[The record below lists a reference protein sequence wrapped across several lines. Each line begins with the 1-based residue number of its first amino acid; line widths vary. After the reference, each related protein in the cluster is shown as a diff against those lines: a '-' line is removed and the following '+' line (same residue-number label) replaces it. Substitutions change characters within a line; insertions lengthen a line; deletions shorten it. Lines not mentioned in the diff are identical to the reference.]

1 MIVYSNFNNSNLIKN
16 IIFSDILKEE
26 SPELSLNLMIMEDYS
41 FNISSDCLNDFN
53 KNYLKPNK
61 NIQTYKK
68 TILENQRNSLFLN
81 NINEEEKEKENF
93 SNSLDTS
100 FNSINISNGNIKLIE
115 HQNSKFIINNN
126 INPSNI
132 YMKGYQNEEEK
143 KDNKNPK
150 KDNNKKHNKELND
163 EKINKLMKE
172 LNDNTSQNKS
182 ILITLSPNNVI
193 TVNTT
198 PLKSK
203 YYSMSLNEIANHLFT
218 IAKKQ
223 TGCRYL
229 QKLISISKKE
239 DLVNKSFYPKLYPIK
254 LLELCNDLFGNYL
267 VQKMIPY
274 LNFNNLLSFTNL
286 IIKNLEKLCL
296 NLHGTRVVQI
306 FINQIK
312 NYNNLLNSFTNSLI
326 PLMPKLINDLNGS
339 FVLITYALEIPFP
352 KNNIIYTF
360 LNNNIIEICSN
371 SYSCSAIQKCIDI
384 GNQVQKESLL
394 NNISNNSMYLILNQY
409 GNYVIQF
416 IIMKNNI
423 AINDKILEG
432 FLKNILFLAKQKYSS
447 NVIEK
452 CFDYCSENMKKKIIK
467 KISDRKIIKDLL
479 KDMYG
484 NYVLQKIL
492 TIINDEKTKNYFFN
506 VIGSE
511 INNLNNYSFGKKLSK
526 KLLYNFPDIKK
537 YINNNK
543 NKKNY
548 KNSDDNIN
556 NINSINNNKNINIL
570 ENNIKNPFIIN
581 LNNNISNNYCNLNNN
596 MTPYYNSLF
605 FLNQNITNNNNL

>member
-1 MIVYSNFNNSNLIKN
+1 MIVYSNFNNTNLIKN
-16 IIFSDILKEE
+16 IIFSDILNEKI
-26 SPELSLNLMIMEDYS
+26 PELSLNLMVMEDYS
-41 FNISSDCLNDFN
+41 FKISSEILHLNDFN

-61 NIQTYKK
+61 NIHSYKK
-68 TILENQRNSLFLN
+68 TIFDVQKNSLLFN
-81 NINEEEKEKENF
+81 NINEEEKEKENC
-93 SNSLDTS
+93 SNSLDNS
-100 FNSINISNGNIKLIE
+100 FNSINISNGNIKLTE
-115 HQNSKFIINNN
+115 HPNSKFIFNNK

-132 YMKGYQNEEEK
+132 YMKGNKNEEEK
-143 KDNKNPK
+143 K
-150 KDNNKKHNKELND
+150 NNNNNKELNN

-172 LNDNTSQNKS
+172 LNDDTFQNKS
-182 ILITLSPNNVI
+182 ILITLSPNNII

-203 YYSMSLNEIANHLFT
+203 YYSMPLNEITNHLFT

-239 DLVNKSFYPKLYPIK
+239 DLVNKSFYPKLYPTK

-274 LNFNNLLSFTNL
+274 LNFDNLFSLTNL
-286 IIKNLEKLCL
+286 VIKNLEKLCL
-296 NLHGTRVVQI
+296 NPHGTRVVQI
-306 FINQIK
+306 LINQIK
-312 NYNNLLNSFTNSLI
+312 NCNNLLNLFTNSLI
-326 PLMPKLINDLNGS
+326 PLMPKLIKDLNGS

-371 SYSCSAIQKCIDI
+371 SYSCSALQKCIDI
-384 GNQVQKESLL
+384 GNQIQKKSLL
-394 NNISNNSMYLILNQY
+394 NNISSKSMYLILNQY

-416 IIMKNNI
+416 IIMKNDI
-423 AINDKILEG
+423 TINDKIFEG
-432 FLKNILFLAKQKYSS
+432 FINNISFLAKQKYSS

-452 CFDYCSENMKKKIIK
+452 CFDYCSENMKKKIIQ
-467 KISDRKIIKDLL
+467 KISDKKTIKDLL

-492 TIINDEKTKNYFFN
+492 TIIHDEKIKNYFLN

-526 KLLYNFPDIKK
+526 KLIFNFPDIKK

-543 NKKNY
+543 NKKI
-548 KNSDDNIN
+548 NSNNSNIN
-556 NINSINNNKNINIL
+556 NINNNKKYEIL
-570 ENNIKNPFIIN
+570 ENNMNNPFIN
-581 LNNNISNNYCNLNNN
+581 NNNISNNYCNLDNYISS
-596 MTPYYNSLF
+596 YYNSLF
-605 FLNQNITNNNNL
+605 FLNQNITNNNNF

>member
-16 IIFSDILKEE
+16 IIFSDILNEDT
-26 SPELSLNLMIMEDYS
+26 PELSLNLMIMEDYS
-41 FNISSDCLNDFN
+41 FNISSDYLNDFN

-68 TILENQRNSLFLN
+68 TIFEPQKNSSFIN
-81 NINEEEKEKENF
+81 NINEEEKENY

-100 FNSINISNGNIKLIE
+100 FNSININNGNIKLIE
-115 HQNSKFIINNN
+115 HHNSKFIVNNDL
-126 INPSNI
+126 NPSNN
-132 YMKGYQNEEEK
+132 YMKDYQNEEAEK
-143 KDNKNPK
+143 KKNNNPK
-150 KDNNKKHNKELND
+150 KDKNKNNNKDLND

-182 ILITLSPNNVI
+182 ILIKLSPNNVI

-229 QKLISISKKE
+229 QKLISISEKE

-254 LLELCNDLFGNYL
+254 LFELCNDLFGNYF

-274 LNFNNLLSFTNL
+274 LNFDNLFSFTNL
-286 IIKNLEKLCL
+286 IIKHLEILCL
-296 NLHGTRVVQI
+296 NPHGTRVVQI
-306 FINQIK
+306 LLNKIK
-312 NYNNLLNSFTNSLI
+312 NNNNLLNLFTNSLI

-339 FVLITYALEIPFP
+339 FVIITYALEIPFP

-394 NNISNNSMYLILNQY
+394 NNISCNSMYLILNQY

-423 AINDKILEG
+423 TINDKILEG
-432 FLKNILFLAKQKYSS
+432 FLNNILFLAKQKYSS

-452 CFDYCSENMKKKIIK
+452 CFDYCSENMKKRIIK
-467 KISDRKIIKDLL
+467 KISDKKVIKDLL

-492 TIINDEKTKNYFFN
+492 SIINDEKTKNYFFN

-526 KLLYNFPDIKK
+526 KLLFNFPDIKK

-543 NKKNY
+543 NKKYY
-548 KNSDDNIN
+548 KNNDNNIN
-556 NINSINNNKNINIL
+556 NINTINNNKNYKIL

-581 LNNNISNNYCNLNNN
+581 INNNISNNYCNLNNN
-596 MTPYYNSLF
+596 MSSYYNSLF
-605 FLNQNITNNNNL
+605 ILNQNITNNNNF

>member
-1 MIVYSNFNNSNLIKN
+1 MIVYSNFTNSNLIKN
-16 IIFSDILKEE
+16 IIFSDILNEKI
-26 SPELSLNLMIMEDYS
+26 PELSLNLMVMEDYS
-41 FNISSDCLNDFN
+41 FKISSEILHLNDFN

-61 NIQTYKK
+61 NIQAYKK
-68 TILENQRNSLFLN
+68 TIFEVQKNSLLFN
-81 NINEEEKEKENF
+81 NINEEEKEKENY
-93 SNSLDTS
+93 SNSLDNS
-100 FNSINISNGNIKLIE
+100 LNSINISNGNIKLTE
-115 HQNSKFIINNN
+115 HQNSKFVFNNK

-132 YMKGYQNEEEK
+132 YMKGNKNEEEK
-143 KDNKNPK
+143 Q
-150 KDNNKKHNKELND
+150 NNKNKELNN
-163 EKINKLMKE
+163 EKINKLMKD
-172 LNDNTSQNKS
+172 LNDDTFQNKS
-182 ILITLSPNNVI
+182 ILITLSPNNII

-203 YYSMSLNEIANHLFT
+203 YYSMPLNEITNHLFT

-229 QKLISISKKE
+229 QKLISISEKE

-254 LLELCNDLFGNYL
+254 LFELCNDLFGNYL

-274 LNFNNLLSFTNL
+274 LNLDNLFSLTNL

-296 NLHGTRVVQI
+296 NPHGTRVVQI
-306 FINQIK
+306 LLKQIK
-312 NYNNLLNSFTNSLI
+312 NYNNLLNLLTNSLI
-326 PLMPKLINDLNGS
+326 PLMPKLIKDLNGS

-371 SYSCSAIQKCIDI
+371 SYSCSALQKCIDI
-384 GNQVQKESLL
+384 GNQNQKKSLL
-394 NNISNNSMYLILNQY
+394 NNISRNSMYLILNQY

-416 IIMKNNI
+416 IIMKNDI
-423 AINDKILEG
+423 TINDKIFEG
-432 FLKNILFLAKQKYSS
+432 FINNISFLAKQKYSS

-452 CFDYCSENMKKKIIK
+452 CFDYCSENMKKKIIQ

-492 TIINDEKTKNYFFN
+492 TIIHDEKIKNYFLN

-526 KLLYNFPDIKK
+526 KLIFNFPDIKK

-543 NKKNY
+543 NKKINTN
-548 KNSDDNIN
+548 NSNIN
-556 NINSINNNKNINIL
+556 NINIMNINKKYEIL
-570 ENNIKNPFIIN
+570 ENNMNNPFN
-581 LNNNISNNYCNLNNN
+581 YNISNNFCNLDIY
-596 MTPYYNSLF
+596 MSSYYNSLF
-605 FLNQNITNNNNL
+605 LLNQNITNNNNF